1 MVTTRLSHHPQNQAH
16 RHGLLGH
23 TSFWHTN
30 SESVGGCEEIEIE
43 IEIEIENDED
53 ERPTKR
59 ARTAL
64 AMRDVH
70 SCLPPSP
77 RDIHSHMLPH
87 AANTGGSNSHSSPA
101 IGPVSNRYTPASA
114 PPALFL
120 ERPMKALPSRG
131 AHIPTNS
138 NSNPNQ
144 SPHIHT
150 STSTLHLTKLDTHLN
165 DPNLKAAIQQPQP
178 QSPHL
183 LLASPSSPPPPPPP
197 RFSGTFHLFSTSS
210 NVIPPSFAAAAAAA
224 ASADAGADVDYRALE
239 RILSNATALV
249 DARCFL
255 PDHTVTGGISTST
268 HSYSSSS
275 SLDGLQG
282 FIQSTLIRD
291 PVSHECLRIG
301 LHDIRE
307 EEGPSLGSSVPLRRQ
322 DSDVDMMMACAPTH
336 EASCSPPSSSL
347 CSSSSSSSSSHS
359 HSHSGLPPPPAKSK
373 SKSNPGLHAGA
384 LVIGDGPLSGI
395 GSIVDSFGEFVIH
408 RVWFGFTDDDVESD
422 RTRSPVAME
431 VFRGHLVLKVF
442 FGEGYVERGH
452 EEMEGY
458 GLEFWAVRG
467 EALRSEMD
475 YGR

>member
-1 MVTTRLSHHPQNQAH
+1 MVTTRLSHHPQTQGH
-16 RHGLLGH
+16 GHGLIGQ
-23 TSFWHTN
+23 TTFWHTD
-30 SESVGGCEEIEIE
+30 SVGGCEK
-43 IEIEIENDED
+43 IENDD
-53 ERPTKR
+53 DDRPTKR

-70 SCLPPSP
+70 SCLPHPP
-77 RDIHSHMLPH
+77 RDIHSHILPH
-87 AANTGGSNSHSSPA
+87 AANTRSNSNASLVIDA
-101 IGPVSNRYTPASA
+101 VSNRYTPASPA
-114 PPALFL
+114 PALFQ
-120 ERPMKALPSRG
+120 RPMKALPSRG

-138 NSNPNQ
+138 ILNQ
-144 SPHIHT
+144 SPHT
-150 STSTLHLTKLDTHLN
+150 STNILHLTKLETHN
-165 DPNLKAAIQQPQP
+165 DPNSKAVIHQPQP
-178 QSPHL
+178 QPQPQPHS
-183 LLASPSSPPPPPPP
+183 ASPSSPPPP
-197 RFSGTFHLFSTSS
+197 RFSGTFHLFTTSS
-210 NVIPPSFAAAAAAA
+210 NVIPPSFAAAAAA
-224 ASADAGADVDYRALE
+224 SDAGADLDYRALE

-249 DARCFL
+249 DAQCFF

-268 HSYSSSS
+268 HSYPYSYPYPSSSSS

-347 CSSSSSSSSSHS
+347 CSSSSSSSSSSS

-384 LVIGDGPLSGI
+384 LVIGDGPLGSIGSI

-408 RVWFGFTDDDVESD
+408 RVWVGFTDDIDDVESD

-467 EALRSEMD
+467 EE
-475 YGR
+475 